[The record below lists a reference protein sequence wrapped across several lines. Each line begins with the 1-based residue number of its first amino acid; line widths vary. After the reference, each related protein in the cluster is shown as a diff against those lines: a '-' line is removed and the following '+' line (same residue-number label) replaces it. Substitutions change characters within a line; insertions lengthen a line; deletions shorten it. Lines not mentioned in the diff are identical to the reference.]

1 MLVDLISARSTSWI
15 LTRTSEFLPFAYVGN
30 AHAAASLAAEREGEE
45 FGIGLEAEPPLLVRH
60 VQLHRDRL
68 QHVGNRGSRPLRLL
82 C

>member
-1 MLVDLISARSTSWI
+1 MSAR
-15 LTRTSEFLPFAYVGN
+15 AD
-30 AHAAASLAAEREGEE
+30 ASFAAEREGEE
-45 FGIGLEAEPPLLVRH
+45 FGVGLEAEPPLLVRH